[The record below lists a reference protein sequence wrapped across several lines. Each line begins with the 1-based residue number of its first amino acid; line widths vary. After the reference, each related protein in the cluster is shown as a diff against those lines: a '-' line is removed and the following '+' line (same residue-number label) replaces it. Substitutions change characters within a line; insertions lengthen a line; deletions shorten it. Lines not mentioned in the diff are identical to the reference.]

1 MKTTSKITLSNSELT
16 ETNKISVIIPCL
28 NEEENLKELIPF
40 LIEYSDGLLSEIILS
55 DGGSK
60 DNSIAIAESLGVL
73 IMNSTVCNRAAQLN
87 LGAHHARGNIL
98 YFVHADS
105 RPVKEFA
112 SVILSNIRQ
121 GKQVG
126 CFRYSFDSESRLLK
140 LNSWFTRFNGLLS
153 GGGDQTLFIKKSF
166 FDSLG
171 GFDESFCVME
181 DFELVRR
188 IRQKSDFHVLPY
200 KITVSARKYI
210 ENSWLKVQ
218 LANFTAFSLFLLKV
232 KPARIK
238 SLYLNFLNK

>member
-1 MKTTSKITLSNSELT
+1 MT

-28 NEEENLKELIPF
+28 NEEANLKELIPY
-40 LIEYSDGLLSEIILS
+40 LIKHGGGLLSEIVLA

-60 DNSIAIAESLGVL
+60 DSSVLIAESFGLLVVKTS
-73 IMNSTVCNRAAQLN
+73 ICNRAMQLN
-87 LGAHHARGNIL
+87 LGAYHATGGIL

-112 SVILSNIRQ
+112 KVILSTNSQ

-126 CFRYSFDSESRLLK
+126 CFRYKFDSESRLLK

-153 GGGDQTLFIKKSF
+153 GGGDQTLFINKSF

-188 IRQKSDFHVLPY
+188 IRQKSDFHVLPN